1 MNDKIADRE
10 VLRRQN
16 GSDRPTS
23 CSRPYAPLL
32 TLHLAA
38 SAHGNGRAAIPG
50 APPRCCLN
58 GSRQSPIFESGQPGA
73 PTSIEFRRSHS
84 GGRWLP
90 IIEKLLTINAIISI
104 QRRSTNVPSERCS
117 PQQRESLLRAH
128 AARAC
133 VIVWFLMRIFTSA
146 WCAFWITIKL
156 NKVFIMFCDPVC
168 QISGS
173 ARSEACI
180 RDDLLAFDREARFPI
195 RPN

>member
-1 MNDKIADRE
+1 NPPFLKAA
-10 VLRRQN
+10 
-16 GSDRPTS
+16 SPAPRPRSNFGARTAAGGG
-23 CSRPYAPLL
+23 CLLFEKLL
-32 TLHLAA
+32 TLH
-38 SAHGNGRAAIPG
+38 
-50 APPRCCLN
+50 
-58 GSRQSPIFESGQPGA
+58 
-73 PTSIEFRRSHS
+73 
-84 GGRWLP
+84 
-90 IIEKLLTINAIISI
+90 AIISI